1 MPNTSHT
8 KVLPTITLIEK
19 SEIEILNDQV
29 KMYDKKIC
37 DEKTKIIENDSLIT
51 ELKNENVMIRTQ
63 ITDDENSKK
72 LLIEKMNTCI
82 KVNNF
87 EKKKE
92 LLQEKVK
99 NTQVITDTKN
109 IHIDGVCDMVY
120 DNGRKCNKK
129 VTPGQKYCKN
139 CHYSMLKNRE

>member
-1 MPNTSHT
+1 VPNPSHT
-8 KVLPTITLIEK
+8 TVLPTITLIEK

-63 ITDDENSKK
+63 ITNDENSKK
-72 LLIEKMNTCI
+72 LVIEKMNTYI

-92 LLQEKVK
+92 LL
-99 NTQVITDTKN
+99 
-109 IHIDGVCDMVY
+109 
-120 DNGRKCNKK
+120 
-129 VTPGQKYCKN
+129 
-139 CHYSMLKNRE
+139 